1 MAVVAQ
7 WQSTALWMQMLRV
20 RAPSAALFKTDRQHA
35 DWFFVSQNS
44 FLRQDDIIP
53 TYQEEVKRCVKIVV
67 LTHL

>member
-35 DWFFVSQNS
+35 DWFFY
-44 FLRQDDIIP
+44 FPELIYTP
-53 TYQEEVKRCVKIVV
+53 G
-67 LTHL
+67 